1 MAQLTTTRK
10 EIFVSPKIRKEWE
23 ALFECSRNTI
33 LNALRFQSGSAKAA
47 LIRNYALAQGFTV
60 KNIPVILES

>member
-1 MAQLTTTRK
+1 MAQIIITRR

-23 ALFECSRNTI
+23 ALFECDRSTI
-33 LNALRFQSGSAKAA
+33 RRALRFQSGSDKAV

-60 KNIPVILES
+60 KKIPYILES